1 MSIENALYADDRVS
15 EVAAV
20 GVPDI
25 RLGELVAAVVSIKP
39 GHNGEVTEA
48 SLIKLAQKRSV
59 ALWQMDLREMLNA
72 SVVCQGSLFP
82 SLLSS
87 RTNHSV
93 CTMSQPCL
101 PWLTGFTYQQN
112 VRRLERF

>member
-1 MSIENALYADDRVS
+1 VENTLYADDRVS
-15 EVAAV
+15 EAAAV

-39 GHNGEVTEA
+39 GNEEITEA

-59 ALWQMDLREMLNA
+59 ALWYMDLRKTLNA
-72 SVVCQGSLFP
+72 SVACQGSLFP

-87 RTNHSV
+87 RTNHLV
-93 CTMSQPCL
+93 CAMSQPCL
-101 PWLTGFTYQQN
+101 PWSTGFT
-112 VRRLERF
+112 F

>member
-1 MSIENALYADDRVS
+1 VSVENTLYADGRVS

-39 GHNGEVTEA
+39 GYDGEVTEA

-59 ALWQMDLREMLNA
+59 ALGQMGLRKTLNA
-72 SVVCQGSLFP
+72 SVACQGSLFP

-101 PWLTGFTYQQN
+101 PLWLTGFTY
-112 VRRLERF
+112 